1 MLKKIK
7 CLCAILAWA
16 SGCALAAD
24 GVTLNFTN
32 ADIDTVIKAVG
43 EYTGRTFVIDP
54 RVKGT
59 INIVSAKPVP
69 RAAIYPALLSSL
81 RMAGYAAVE
90 SGGITKILPEIEAK
104 THGVAVGVG
113 GAATVLTTRVI
124 ALQHESAAQ
133 LVNIIKPLVAPNNV
147 VSAYAPANTLII
159 TDYADNL
166 RRIEQLIQTLDQPPK
181 SATGEP
187 SVVLLKHA
195 SASDV
200 AQLLRNVFTDPPAPP
215 GADTRERVL
224 VSADSRLNAI
234 VVRSDNPA
242 RLARAL
248 ALARDL
254 DQAPRANAGAT
265 GNVHIIRLR
274 NANATDLALTLRK
287 VLGAEG
293 SAASSPAPSA
303 TPNLSSLLSNASAG
317 GSTVPTA
324 QLGNA
329 PPASSNA
336 SPPSQVSFSAGNATI
351 FADAANN
358 TLIINAPELIARNLK
373 AVVEQLDVRRA
384 QVYIEALVVE
394 LTAEKAAEFGVQWQ
408 ALSGLNNGNFRFVGG
423 TNVANPNAIGTTASN
438 ALGLVGS
445 ISQSQTQSRGLALGA
460 LREINIPGVGTVYS
474 LAALAKAL
482 EKDAKGNVLSMPTL
496 LTLDN
501 EEAKFSAG
509 QNLPFVTGQYAVTG
523 SQTTPTP
530 FQTIERRDVGLTLKV
545 KPQITEGG
553 TIRLAVYQ
561 EVSNVVDLASS
572 GAGPIT
578 NKRAV
583 DTQVLVEDGQ
593 VIALGG
599 LLQDA
604 LSDGEDRVPVLGS
617 VPVLGNLFKF
627 DARKRTKTS
636 LMLFLRPTILR
647 TAAQSS
653 AFSQDRYEQL
663 LRDPLGRPPEPTWF
677 WPDDTAPTPSF
688 PSNTPAPAAK

>member
-1 MLKKIK
+1 MIQTLKA
-7 CLCAILAWA
+7 CCA
-16 SGCALAAD
+16 ALLFLSCVSHANE

-43 EYTGRTFVIDP
+43 EYTGRTFIIDP

-69 RAAIYPALLSSL
+69 KSAIYPALLSAL
-81 RMAGYAAVE
+81 RMAGFAVVD
-90 SGGITKILPEIEAK
+90 SGGTSKIVPEIEAK
-104 THGVAVGVG
+104 TY
-113 GAATVLTTRVI
+113 ATTPATSGTALTTRVFT
-124 ALQHESAAQ
+124 LQHESAAQ
-133 LVNIIKPLVAPNNV
+133 VLNIVRPLVAPNNPV
-147 VSAYAPANTLII
+147 TAYAPANALII

-166 RRIEQLIQTLDQPPK
+166 RRIEQIIQTMDQPPRT
-181 SATGEP
+181 AGAEP
-187 SVVLLKHA
+187 SVLVMKNA
-195 SASDV
+195 SAADV
-200 AQLLRNVFTDPPAPP
+200 AQLLRNVFTDPATAQNPEPR
-215 GADTRERVL
+215 DRVL
-224 VSADSRLNAI
+224 ITADARLNAI
-234 VVRSDNPA
+234 VLRAENPT
-242 RLARAL
+242 RLARAI
-248 ALARDL
+248 ALAREL
-254 DQAPRANAGAT
+254 DQAPAVGVGAGAT

-274 NANATDLALTLRK
+274 NANATDLAQTLRK
-287 VLGAEG
+287 VLGAESASG
-293 SAASSPAPSA
+293 NAASAPA
-303 TPNLSSLLSNASAG
+303 TPNLSSLLTNTPANGTNVPTPQLASAL
-317 GSTVPTA
+317 TA
-324 QLGNA
+324 A
-329 PPASSNA
+329 PSAA
-336 SPPSQVSFSAGNATI
+336 PPSQVSFTAGQATI

-358 TLIINAPELIARNLK
+358 TLIINAPDLIARNLK

-408 ALSGLNNGNFRFVGG
+408 ALSGLNNGDFRFVGG
-423 TNVANPNAIGTTASN
+423 TNVANPNAIGATANN
-438 ALGLVGS
+438 ALGLVGA
-445 ISQSQTQSRGLALGA
+445 INQSNTQSRGLSLGA

-561 EVSNVVDLASS
+561 EVSNVVDLATS

-617 VPVLGNLFKF
+617 VPVVGNLFKF

-647 TAAQSS
+647 TAAQSN

-663 LRDPLGRPPEPTWF
+663 LNDPLSRPPEPTWF
-677 WPDDTAPTPSF
+677 WPDATAPKPAL
-688 PSNTPAPAAK
+688 PPAPAPK